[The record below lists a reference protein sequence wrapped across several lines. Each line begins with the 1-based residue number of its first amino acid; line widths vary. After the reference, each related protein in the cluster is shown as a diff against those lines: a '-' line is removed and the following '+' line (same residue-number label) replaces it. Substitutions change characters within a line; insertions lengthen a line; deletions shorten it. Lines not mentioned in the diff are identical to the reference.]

1 MNQSNLKCDIY
12 MYHMAECSLF
22 LITSAN
28 RGYPGTC
35 RLPMQ

>member
-1 MNQSNLKCDIY
+1 MNRCNLKCDIY
-12 MYHMAECSLF
+12 MYHMAESFLF

-28 RGYPGTC
+28 RGFPGMG